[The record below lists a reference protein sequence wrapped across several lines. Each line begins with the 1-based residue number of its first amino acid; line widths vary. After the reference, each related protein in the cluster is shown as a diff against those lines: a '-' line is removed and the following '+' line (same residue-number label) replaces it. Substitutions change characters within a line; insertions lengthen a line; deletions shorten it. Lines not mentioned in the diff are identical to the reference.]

1 MGEIKEFNAALF
13 GERLRELRIERA
25 IGQNRLAHDLSL
37 SNASI
42 SYWETGKQEPTASAI
57 FSGAVPAKHC
67 EAANT
72 AMQAAS
78 RNVAARRSNE
88 AAAQPRGV

>member
-57 FSGAVPAKHC
+57 FKL
-67 EAANT
+67 AAYFDVS
-72 AMQAAS
+72 ADYLLGLQ
-78 RNVAARRSNE
+78 
-88 AAAQPRGV
+88 